1 MEDNHN
7 TPGPALDDAVLL
19 DLANE
24 LHRLAAGLKRE
35 LQRNAIL
42 PGLSD
47 LSAMRPIQA
56 MLTKALSA
64 RVRRTA
70 RLDST
75 EVGTT
80 TTGPEM
86 PGYL

>member
-7 TPGPALDDAVLL
+7 SPGPALDDVVLL
-19 DLANE
+19 DLAHE
-24 LHRLAAGLKRE
+24 LPRLAAGLKRE

-64 RVRRTA
+64 RVGRTA
-70 RLDST
+70 RSDST